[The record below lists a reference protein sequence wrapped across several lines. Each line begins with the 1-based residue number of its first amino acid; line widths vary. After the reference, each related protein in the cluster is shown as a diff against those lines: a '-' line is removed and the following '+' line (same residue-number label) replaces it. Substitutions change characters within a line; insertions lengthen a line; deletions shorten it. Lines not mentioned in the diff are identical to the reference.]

1 MVGWPSLVSR
11 WMEVRNA
18 IRLPGG
24 GRLGAFR
31 AHASPNP
38 VTGDDEWSK
47 SGVVSEVASRV
58 SLSKSEA

>member
-1 MVGWPSLVSR
+1 MRS
-11 WMEVRNA
+11 VRMRRR
-18 IRLPGG
+18 I
-24 GRLGAFR
+24 
-31 AHASPNP
+31 P

>member
-1 MVGWPSLVSR
+1 MAKSR
-11 WMEVRNA
+11 ESVDGSA
-18 IRLPGG
+18 QCDSTAGG

-31 AHASPNP
+31 AYASPNP